1 MQSLAAPVPHPFSN
15 IANQRHRFDM
25 PGSVHYLNA
34 AYMSPLSDSVRAAMA
49 SGISAKAQPWL
60 YKPADFFTV
69 AEDCRASAAQLF
81 GTDAEN
87 IAIIP
92 AVSYALAIAA
102 NNLPLAKGQS
112 IIVLADQFPANLYV
126 WREKAREAGA
136 DIVTVERDPLHG
148 WTPAVLDA
156 IGPDTAIAALP
167 HNHWADGGLLDL
179 VAIGEKC
186 RSVGAAL
193 VLDLT
198 QSLGAMPFD
207 LAAIQPDFAVSAC
220 YKWMMGPYGTGA
232 LYVAPK
238 YQSSKPIEQTW
249 MGRAGSEDFSRLTDY
264 RDDYQPG
271 ARRFDMGEKSNPPLL
286 MGAKAGID
294 MLLEW
299 GVQAVSDTL
308 AAKSSAI
315 ADAARGI
322 GLIADDIGIRAP
334 HFLAL
339 RFPKGVPDGLT
350 DRLAAANVFV
360 SLRGT
365 SLRVT
370 PHVYNDEAD
379 SAALITALGG

>member
-1 MQSLAAPVPHPFSN
+1 M
-15 IANQRHRFDM
+15 IENQRHRFDM
-25 PGSVHYLNA
+25 PAGVHYLNC
-34 AYMSPLSDSVRAAMA
+34 AYMSPLSDNVRAAVA
-49 SGISAKAQPWL
+49 LGAAAKAQPWN
-60 YKPADFFTV
+60 YKPDDFSRHP
-69 AEDCRASAAQLF
+69 EDFRSSAAALF
-81 GTDAEN
+81 ETSAEN
-87 IAIIP
+87 IAIVP

-102 NNLPLAKGQS
+102 RNLPLAKGQS
-112 IIVLADQFPANLYV
+112 VLVLADQFPSNLYV
-126 WREKAREAGA
+126 WREKAKEAGA
-136 DIVTVERDPLHG
+136 HIVTVERDPVHG

-179 VAIGEKC
+179 ATIGENC
-186 RSVGAAL
+186 RKVGAAL

-198 QSLGAMPFD
+198 QSLGALPFD
-207 LAAIQPDFAVSAC
+207 ITSVQPDFAVSAC
-220 YKWMMGPYGTGA
+220 YKWMMGPYGIGA
-232 LYVAPK
+232 LYIAPK
-238 YQSSKPIEQTW
+238 YQDGQPIEQTW
-249 MGRAGSEDFSRLTDY
+249 MGRAGSEDFSRLTNY
-264 RDDYQPG
+264 RDDFQPG

-286 MGAKAGID
+286 MGGTAGVD

-299 GVQAVSDTL
+299 GIENVSATL
-308 AAKSSAI
+308 AAKTTAI
-315 ADAARGI
+315 AEAARDM

-379 SAALITALGG
+379 SAALIAALKGS

>member
-1 MQSLAAPVPHPFSN
+1 M
-15 IANQRHRFDM
+15 IENQRHRFDM
-25 PGSVHYLNA
+25 PAGVHYLNC
-34 AYMSPLSDSVRAAMA
+34 AYMSPLSDTVRAAMA
-49 SGISAKAQPWL
+49 EGASAKAQPWN
-60 YKPADFFTV
+60 YKPNDFTRHP
-69 AEDCRASAAQLF
+69 EDFRGRAAKLF
-81 GTDAEN
+81 GTVADN
-87 IAIIP
+87 IAIVP
-92 AVSYALAIAA
+92 SASYGLAIAA
-102 NNLPLAKGQS
+102 KNLPLAKGQS
-112 IIVLADQFPANLYV
+112 VLVLADQFPSNLYV
-126 WREKAREAGA
+126 WREKAKEAGA
-136 DIVTVERDPLHG
+136 HIVTVQRDPLLG
-148 WTPAVLDA
+148 WTPAILDA

-179 VAIGEKC
+179 AAIGAKC
-186 RSVGAAL
+186 RSVGTAL

-198 QSLGAMPFD
+198 QSLGALPFD
-207 LAAIQPDFAVSAC
+207 IASIQPDFAVSAC

-232 LYVAPK
+232 LYIAPK
-238 YQSSKPIEQTW
+238 YHDGQPIEQTW

-264 RDDYQPG
+264 RDDFQPG

-286 MGAKAGID
+286 MGATAAID

-299 GVQAVSDTL
+299 GIEALSETF
-308 AAKSSAI
+308 AAKTNFI
-315 ADAARGI
+315 AGAAREI

-370 PHVYNDEAD
+370 PHVYNDVAD
-379 SAALITALGG
+379 SVALIAALAS